1 MAEEKRDYYDVLG
14 VSKGAN
20 EDEIKKA
27 YRKLAKKYH
36 PDANPGDKTAEE
48 KFKEVNE
55 AYEVLSDTQ
64 KRAQY
69 DQFGHAAFEQGMG
82 GGAGGFYGGADFDMG
97 DIFSMFGFGGGRASR
112 RNGPMR
118 GRDVNI
124 TIQIS
129 FEEAVFGCKKDIQ
142 VNVTDTCD
150 TCHGTGAK
158 PGTHAETCRKCNGTG
173 QERVVQQSIFGTM
186 QTTRTCSAC
195 HGTGKIVKKPCPTC
209 RGTGFVKRNKKYE
222 VTIPKGIDHGQTI
235 RLSGKGEAGVNGGG
249 YGDLLV
255 TVYVKPHS
263 YFVRKGMDIYCDKTI
278 SFTEAILGGEISI
291 NTIYG
296 EEKYT
301 VKPGTQPNTVITLKN
316 CGVPSLRN
324 EKIKGNQIVTLKV
337 SIPTNL
343 TEKQKMMLHNWNNPD
358 LVVELPGGDG
368 PKKTFKDKMKEMFE

>member
-1 MAEEKRDYYDVLG
+1 MAEKRDYYDVLG
-14 VSKGAN
+14 VGKSAG

-36 PDANPGDKTAEE
+36 PDANPGDKSAEE

-69 DQFGHAAFEQGMG
+69 DQFGHAAFDQSMG
-82 GGAGGFYGGADFDMG
+82 GGGGFYGGADFDMS
-97 DIFSMFGFGGGRASR
+97 DIFSMFGFGGGSASK

-150 TCHGTGAK
+150 VCHGTGAK
-158 PGTHAETCRKCNGTG
+158 PGTQPETCRKCNGTG
-173 QERVVQQSIFGTM
+173 QERVVQQSIFGTR

-195 HGTGKIVKKPCPTC
+195 HGTGKTVKEPCQTC
-209 RGTGFVKRNKKYE
+209 RGTGYVKRLKKYE
-222 VTIPKGIDHGQTI
+222 INIPKGIDHGQTI
-235 RLSGKGEAGVNGGG
+235 RLSGKGEAGINGGG

-263 YFVRKGMDIYCDKTI
+263 YFIRKGMDIYSEKVI
-278 SFTEAILGGEISI
+278 SFTEAILGGEITI
-291 NTIYG
+291 NTVYG

-301 VKPGTQPNTVITLKN
+301 VKPGTQPNTQITLKN
-316 CGVPSLRN
+316 CGVPNIRN

-337 SIPTNL
+337 NIPTGL
-343 TEKQKMMLHNWNNPD
+343 SEKQKMMLHNWNNPD
-358 LVVELPGGDG
+358 LVGSCH
-368 PKKTFKDKMKEMFE
+368 